1 MSEGPKEAR
10 RRPRFGEGGL
20 SFRPIEELAATV
32 GPLDPASQDY
42 VQDWI
47 SLTSELQA
55 MVPHLAQLIVRS
67 MGRLDTWQEF
77 SEAERNIWGYT
88 AASLL
93 AEAHRLARAHPSQ
106 TDERHHD

>member
-1 MSEGPKEAR
+1 MSEGPKEGR

-20 SFRPIEELAATV
+20 SFPPIEELAATV
-32 GPLDPASQDY
+32 GPLDPVSQDH
-42 VQDWI
+42 VRDWL

-67 MGRLDTWQEF
+67 MGRPETWQEF
-77 SEAERNIWGYT
+77 SEAERNIWDYT

-93 AEAHRLARAHPSQ
+93 AEARRLAQSSPES
-106 TDERHHD
+106 DG